1 MLWSRLAQPARYY
14 ARQGLPRPLRINSR
28 VVIHTPKRFNSNPQ
42 NAGQMTPDPTDQNE
56 SDEGKG
62 KGKGRNGDSD
72 PNFKSTILKM
82 LETAAT
88 TAASI
93 AILGA
98 AGYWYHQYYKY
109 LILDKMDNAFNPG
122 DPALEVAGVVSGKH
136 QYQHEEHWVV
146 RDEQPK
152 IDDIVAGRKSGH
164 YYLMVGEKG
173 TGKTSMLLE
182 AMRKIN
188 GNSCALF
195 EAHADLEIFRIRL
208 GKALDYEFH
217 EDYIGSLFSIRGP
230 RDTTALLDIERAFNK
245 LEKVALTR
253 RRNGS
258 TPLILIINSTHLV
271 RDDHDGQDL
280 LEMIQQRAEQ
290 WAASGLV
297 TTILNS
303 DDYWVYERLKRY
315 ATRMEVIAVT
325 DLPKDKAISALKKY
339 RQQFYNETLPSS
351 ILEQVYDKVGGR
363 LSFLNRVAKSENIM
377 RTCDDICQ
385 AEKTWFL
392 NKCWIL
398 GKEMDDDVMDQQK
411 YASAA
416 MVLAKALV
424 DLEKEME
431 SNYHQEQGHI
441 LPQIPLHEAREIMT
455 RADFIQSYDHENIF
469 TIDSRAMVRADS
481 VPMQRAFQ
489 EICSIENFDKH
500 LDGTLERIG
509 DIESLGRTREL
520 TIKDLWDNGKY
531 RVVVR
536 DNYGR
541 ESGTVEF
548 AVAEREVTSLL
559 KLGNLKMPAKTPR
572 KRTVS
577 WSDNARSARELVAT
591 VPAQTSRLA
600 YIPSPARFIL
610 VVLSSLIVSSFLFTV
625 TSTLTVGD
633 LGPISKHLEE
643 WWEVGGL
650 MGWRAVEVGLAWVL
664 GFDGRD
670 VASFLFL
677 THLPTYSLLS
687 FFYGI
692 RPTSAL
698 IAYGVTIVSTAL
710 PFALL
715 RRPSSVHNLSRT
727 PADAVANRNILQD
740 KTTTIFTTILA
751 TSIFSVVLYA
761 SYATWLPTQLV
772 IHFEG
777 LPDISAAHAGPAGLP
792 VLFLTLL
799 PAGWAARDFLFVS
812 STGYSTTPAGST
824 CCEGEYL
831 AASVCRNTW
840 GKLSA
845 KTRVLVSRS
854 IILAFGVL
862 LNTIV
867 QVAGTISDV
876 SVEGAATWGA
886 VWAFATLT
894 AGAAFG
900 WIEAVDGV

>member
-14 ARQGLPRPLRINSR
+14 AQQGLPRPLRINSR
-28 VVIHTPKRFNSNPQ
+28 VVMLTPKRFNSNPQ
-42 NAGQMTPDPTDQNE
+42 NTGQMTPDPTDQND

-62 KGKGRNGDSD
+62 RGQGRNGDSE

-82 LETAAT
+82 LESAAT

-93 AILGA
+93 GILGA

-136 QYQHEEHWVV
+136 KYRHEEHWVV
-146 RDEQPK
+146 RNEQPK
-152 IDDIVAGRKSGH
+152 IDDIVAGKQSGH
-164 YYLMVGEKG
+164 YYLMIGEKG

-208 GKALDYEFH
+208 GKALDFEFH
-217 EDYIGSLFSIRGP
+217 EDYVGSLFSIRGP

-253 RRNGS
+253 RKNGS

-315 ATRMEVIAVT
+315 ATRMEVIPVT
-325 DLPKDKAISALKKY
+325 DLPKDKAMSALKKY
-339 RQQFYNETLPSS
+339 RQQFHNETLTSAV
-351 ILEQVYDKVGGR
+351 LEQVYDKVGGR
-363 LSFLNRVAKSENIM
+363 LSFLNRVAKSQDIS
-377 RTCDDICQ
+377 RTCNEICQ

-398 GKEMDDDVMDQQK
+398 GMEMDDDVMDQQK

-424 DLEKEME
+424 DKEKEME
-431 SNYHQEQGHI
+431 SNYHEEQGHI

-489 EICSIENFDKH
+489 EICAIENFDKH
-500 LDGTLERIG
+500 LDGTLQRIG

-520 TIKDLWDNGKY
+520 TIKDLWDSGKY

-536 DNYGR
+536 DNRGR

-548 AVAEREVTSLL
+548 AVAERE
-559 KLGNLKMPAKTPR
+559 
-572 KRTVS
+572 
-577 WSDNARSARELVAT
+577 
-591 VPAQTSRLA
+591 
-600 YIPSPARFIL
+600 
-610 VVLSSLIVSSFLFTV
+610 
-625 TSTLTVGD
+625 
-633 LGPISKHLEE
+633 
-643 WWEVGGL
+643 
-650 MGWRAVEVGLAWVL
+650 
-664 GFDGRD
+664 
-670 VASFLFL
+670 
-677 THLPTYSLLS
+677 
-687 FFYGI
+687 
-692 RPTSAL
+692 
-698 IAYGVTIVSTAL
+698 
-710 PFALL
+710 
-715 RRPSSVHNLSRT
+715 
-727 PADAVANRNILQD
+727 
-740 KTTTIFTTILA
+740 
-751 TSIFSVVLYA
+751 
-761 SYATWLPTQLV
+761 
-772 IHFEG
+772 
-777 LPDISAAHAGPAGLP
+777 
-792 VLFLTLL
+792 
-799 PAGWAARDFLFVS
+799 
-812 STGYSTTPAGST
+812 
-824 CCEGEYL
+824 GE
-831 AASVCRNTW
+831 
-840 GKLSA
+840 
-845 KTRVLVSRS
+845 
-854 IILAFGVL
+854 
-862 LNTIV
+862 
-867 QVAGTISDV
+867 D
-876 SVEGAATWGA
+876 E
-886 VWAFATLT
+886 
-894 AGAAFG
+894 
-900 WIEAVDGV
+900 D

>member
-1 MLWSRLAQPARYY
+1 MIWNRLAQPLRSRARHGTYG
-14 ARQGLPRPLRINSR
+14 ALRSHPRA
-28 VVIHTPKRFNSNPQ
+28 VVYTPKRFNSNPQ
-42 NAGQMTPDPTDQNE
+42 NTGQYTPDPTDQ
-56 SDEGKG
+56 DDADDGKG
-62 KGKGRNGDSD
+62 KGQGRNSDSD

-98 AGYWYHQYYKY
+98 AGYSYHQYYKY

-136 QYQHEEHWVV
+136 KYRHEEHWVV
-146 RDEQPK
+146 RNEQPK
-152 IDDIVAGRKSGH
+152 IDDIVAGRRSGH
-164 YYLMVGEKG
+164 YYLMIGEKG

-188 GNSCALF
+188 GNSCAMF

-253 RRNGS
+253 RRDGCP
-258 TPLILIINSTHLV
+258 PLVLIINSTHLV

-315 ATRMEVIAVT
+315 ATRMEVIPVT
-325 DLPKDKAISALKKY
+325 DLPKDKAMTALKKY
-339 RQQFYNETLPSS
+339 REQFHNETLSPS

-363 LSFLNRVAKSENIM
+363 LSFLNRVAKSENV
-377 RTCDDICQ
+377 TKACDDICR

-398 GKEMDDDVMDQQK
+398 GKEMDDDVMDEQK
-411 YASAA
+411 FSSAA

-424 DLEKEME
+424 DLEEEME

-441 LPQIPLHEAREIMT
+441 LPEIPLHKAREIMT

-489 EICSIENFDKH
+489 EICAIENFDKH

-520 TIKDLWDNGKY
+520 TIKDLWNNGKY

-536 DNYGR
+536 DNHGR

-548 AVAEREVTSLL
+548 AVDEKE
-559 KLGNLKMPAKTPR
+559 
-572 KRTVS
+572 
-577 WSDNARSARELVAT
+577 
-591 VPAQTSRLA
+591 
-600 YIPSPARFIL
+600 
-610 VVLSSLIVSSFLFTV
+610 
-625 TSTLTVGD
+625 GD
-633 LGPISKHLEE
+633 DQ
-643 WWEVGGL
+643 
-650 MGWRAVEVGLAWVL
+650 A
-664 GFDGRD
+664 
-670 VASFLFL
+670 
-677 THLPTYSLLS
+677 
-687 FFYGI
+687 
-692 RPTSAL
+692 
-698 IAYGVTIVSTAL
+698 
-710 PFALL
+710 
-715 RRPSSVHNLSRT
+715 
-727 PADAVANRNILQD
+727 
-740 KTTTIFTTILA
+740 
-751 TSIFSVVLYA
+751 
-761 SYATWLPTQLV
+761 
-772 IHFEG
+772 
-777 LPDISAAHAGPAGLP
+777 
-792 VLFLTLL
+792 
-799 PAGWAARDFLFVS
+799 
-812 STGYSTTPAGST
+812 
-824 CCEGEYL
+824 
-831 AASVCRNTW
+831 
-840 GKLSA
+840 
-845 KTRVLVSRS
+845 
-854 IILAFGVL
+854 
-862 LNTIV
+862 
-867 QVAGTISDV
+867 
-876 SVEGAATWGA
+876 
-886 VWAFATLT
+886 
-894 AGAAFG
+894 
-900 WIEAVDGV
+900 